1 MMLNITFYNN
11 ELDSNFFF
19 NSTSFKI
26 FHGIA
31 SIFFMLIAFFS
42 YSGFIHYEYYGAD
55 PMKRSIKN
63 KLVAQICKAL
73 FIYNILVTPVFT
85 WRILIGPVNENLSTF
100 TIFIRNCNGMIIPLC
115 FTEIIAFR
123 FLMLF
128 GWKHFNTTNEDL
140 MFAVINMFNTCIV
153 MGTQISRWML
163 GKIKK
168 YMQKICKI
176 NNKYLHARFI

>member
-1 MMLNITFYNN
+1 MILNITFHNNN

-31 SIFFMLIAFFS
+31 SIFVMLVAFFS
-42 YSGFIHYEYYGAD
+42 YSGFIHYEYYGED
-55 PMKRSIKN
+55 PMKRSMKN

-73 FIYNILVTPVFT
+73 FIYNLLATPIFT

-128 GWKHFNTTNEDL
+128 GWK
-140 MFAVINMFNTCIV
+140 
-153 MGTQISRWML
+153 ISIPQM
-163 GKIKK
+163 KILCL
-168 YMQKICKI
+168 Q
-176 NNKYLHARFI
+176 